1 MKAVRFHE
9 HGGLEVLKY
18 EEAPEPTIQSDEV
31 LIRVRACALNHL
43 DIFVRRGIP
52 GISLPHISGC
62 DVAGVI
68 EKIGKTVEGLAE
80 GQRVV
85 VNPSLSCGS
94 CEYCIQGEDS
104 LCATYKIL
112 GEQIDG
118 GYAEFVSVPARNV
131 HPMPEGFP
139 FEEAAAV
146 PLVFQTAW
154 RMVITRAQVKPGD
167 DVLILGAGG
176 GVASAAIQIAKLCGA
191 RVLATSGSDKKLEQA
206 RELGADMLIN
216 YEKTDF
222 GKEVWKLTGKRGV
235 DVVIDN
241 VGQAT
246 WEKSLRSLA
255 KNGRLVTCGATT
267 GPTPSTDIRL
277 VFWRQLQIFGST
289 MANRKEFAD
298 MLKLVWQRKLRP
310 VVDRTFSLRD
320 AAEAQRVME
329 SHEQFGKLVLIP

>member
-18 EEAPEPTIQSDEV
+18 EEAPEPTVKPDQV
-31 LIRVRACALNHL
+31 LIGVRACALNHL
-43 DIFVRRGIP
+43 DIFVRRGIL

-62 DVAGVI
+62 DVAGAIVKMG
-68 EKIGKTVEGLAE
+68 EALEGLSV

-85 VNPSLSCGS
+85 VNPSLSCGQ
-94 CEYCIQGEDS
+94 CEYCIRGEDS
-104 LCATYKIL
+104 LCVTYRIL
-112 GEQIDG
+112 GEQVDG

-131 HPMPEGFP
+131 HPIPEGFS
-139 FEEAAAV
+139 FEEVAAV

-154 RMVITRAQVKPGD
+154 RMVVTRAQVRPGE

-191 RVLATSGSDKKLEQA
+191 RVFATSSSDAKLEQA
-206 RELGADMLIN
+206 RELGADLLIN

-222 GKEVWKLTGKRGV
+222 GKEIWRLTGKRGV

-267 GPTPSTDIRL
+267 GPTPQTDIRL
-277 VFWRQLQIFGST
+277 VFWRQLQILGST

-298 MLKLVWQRKLRP
+298 MLKLVWQKKLRP
-310 VVDRTFSLRD
+310 VVDRTFPLRE

-329 SHEQFGKLVLIP
+329 AGEQFGKLILIP

>member
-1 MKAVRFHE
+1 MKAVRFHK

-18 EEAPEPTIQSDEV
+18 EDVAEPTIKANEV
-31 LIRVRACALNHL
+31 MVRIRACALNHL

-68 EKIGKTVEGLAE
+68 ARIGDVVQGWSE

-85 VNPSLSCGS
+85 VNPSLSCGQ

-104 LCATYKIL
+104 LCVSYKIL
-112 GEQIDG
+112 GEQVDG

-131 HPMPEGFP
+131 HPMPEGFS

-154 RMVITRAQVKPGD
+154 RMVVTRAQVKPGD

-191 RVLATSGSDKKLEQA
+191 RVFTTSGNDAKLEQA
-206 RELGADMLIN
+206 RVLGADVLIN
-216 YEKTDF
+216 YEKSDF
-222 GKEVWKLTGKRGV
+222 GKEIWKLTGKRGV

-267 GPTPSTDIRL
+267 GPTPQIDIRL
-277 VFWRQLQIFGST
+277 VFWRQLQVLGST
-289 MANRKEFAD
+289 MANRKEFSD
-298 MLKLVWQRKLRP
+298 MLKLVWQKKLKP
-310 VVDRTFSLRD
+310 VVDRTFPLREV
-320 AAEAQRVME
+320 AEAQRVME
-329 SHEQFGKLVLIP
+329 AGEQFGKLILIP